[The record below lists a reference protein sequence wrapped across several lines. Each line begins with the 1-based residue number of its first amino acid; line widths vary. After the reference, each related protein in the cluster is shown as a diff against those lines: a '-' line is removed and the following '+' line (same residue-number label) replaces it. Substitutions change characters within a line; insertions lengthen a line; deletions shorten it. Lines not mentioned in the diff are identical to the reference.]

1 MNKRNILVLSTS
13 YPKFSGDVNGVF
25 IHGLC
30 KSLTGRFNI
39 FVISPWEN
47 GIAKEEVL
55 DGVHVIRHKQFLWNV
70 NFAYG
75 VDIMN
80 KIKQNPLLYF
90 VIPFFLFFQML
101 CVRQVIRKHEISLIH
116 ANWLIPSGL
125 VAVLYKLL
133 FKRKT
138 RIIST
143 LLGADIW
150 SFNNGLTKHV
160 LMFAFNKIDVITAQ
174 SIPLLEEI
182 IRLGYKG
189 KSHLLPLGVDTKKFT
204 PETPIN
210 NIRNKYKIKGFFLLF
225 VGSII
230 ERKGVKPLVEA
241 MVLLKKRNDNF
252 KLLIVGSGNLEHRL
266 QLMINQNGLKNH
278 VELTGPIPNE
288 ELPPFFSS
296 ADIFVLP
303 SFSEGFPLVVMEAI
317 SSGTVPVVSDLSVF
331 ADNENRDI
339 LFNLVKAG
347 NAENIAQVLVKL
359 MDNPDEI
366 KKRKDSLRK
375 FAIENYEVTIIAERY
390 ARVYDD
396 LLENL
401 TWHSNSSR
409 LIKIKK

>member
-266 QLMINQNGLKNH
+266 QLMINQNGLENH
-278 VELTGPIPNE
+278 VVMTGPIPNE